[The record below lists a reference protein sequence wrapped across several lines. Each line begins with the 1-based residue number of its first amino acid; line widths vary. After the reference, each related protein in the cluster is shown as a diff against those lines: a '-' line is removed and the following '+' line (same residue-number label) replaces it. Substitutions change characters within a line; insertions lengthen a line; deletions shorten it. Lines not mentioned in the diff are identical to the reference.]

1 MVQTQATIQML
12 RQQQAVA
19 KENLFPAGARLQMLE
34 ERMGAGSRTGAAA
47 YGDPSGKS
55 QRQAAPDVGGA
66 SPQAARRRLRPSSAG
81 PRMQQSFSEEKATL
95 ERQAAA
101 LNRLQE
107 ERRDANPQ
115 KTTLERQAAAL
126 NRLQAE
132 TRGDANPQQQ
142 RGVDFKKV
150 WSSTVPHW
158 GGKVKD
164 QGAAHRI
171 HALDS
176 AIANMERSLL
186 LAKRR
191 SAELTSVR
199 TQPITVQSLART
211 H

>member
-1 MVQTQATIQML
+1 MGQAQATIQML
-12 RQQQAVA
+12 RQQAVA
-19 KENLFPAGARLQMLE
+19 KENIAPASAT
-34 ERMGAGSRTGAAA
+34 SRTGAA
-47 YGDPSGKS
+47 YGDSDSGKS
-55 QRQAAPDVGGA
+55 QRQLAPDVGGA
-66 SPQAARRRLRPSSAG
+66 PQAARRRLRPSSAG
-81 PRMQQSFSEEKATL
+81 PRMQRGFGEEKAPAGAPAPQSTTF

-107 ERRDANPQ
+107 ETRDM
-115 KTTLERQAAAL
+115 
-126 NRLQAE
+126 
-132 TRGDANPQQQ
+132 NPQQD
-142 RGVDFKKV
+142 GVDFRKV

-164 QGAAHRI
+164 QGATHRI

-191 SAELTSVR
+191 SAELTKVR
-199 TQPITVQSLART
+199 TQPITVQSLTRA